1 LASGESGSGGPLI
14 SPGRGFVVWKLLL
27 EGLTAFLTAPTG
39 LHLCLRGTLSH
50 EEPNEETDKEDDR
63 YVEDM
68 GSRHESLHF
77 PGLGLLIGAE
87 ASLEDS
93 LAEHVF

>member
-1 LASGESGSGGPLI
+1 
-14 SPGRGFVVWKLLL
+14 
-27 EGLTAFLTAPTG
+27 
-39 LHLCLRGTLSH
+39 
-50 EEPNEETDKEDDR
+50 
-63 YVEDM
+63 M